1 MEHNIRTFLSWNYSY
16 RTHFTS
22 GYKIRWRKKG
32 NRKSDILTTDGSRRL
47 FAITGL
53 KRGVSYQVKI
63 SALTVNGT
71 GPATQ
76 WLEEATFLTDLDETV
91 VPSPPSSL
99 RAKATDDAI
108 AITWTPPR
116 DQSRYFEA
124 TLVNLISAY
133 NFKSY
138 VVLMNFHRR

>member
-1 MEHNIRTFLSWNYSY
+1 MRQKTAITYLGVQFYLRDTFP
-16 RTHFTS
+16 

-53 KRGVSYQVKI
+53 KRGVDYQVKI

-116 DQSRYFEA
+116 DQSRYLQLKL
-124 TLVNLISAY
+124 T
-133 NFKSY
+133 
-138 VVLMNFHRR
+138 VLQDLSSKRTSF